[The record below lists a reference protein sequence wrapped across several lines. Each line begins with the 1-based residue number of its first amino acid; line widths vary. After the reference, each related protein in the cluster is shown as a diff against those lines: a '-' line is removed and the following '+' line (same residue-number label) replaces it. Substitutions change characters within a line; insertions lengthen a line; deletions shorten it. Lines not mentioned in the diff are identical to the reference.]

1 MKNLSAPTLSAM
13 RWKLFWL
20 GIFKIPL
27 LYFVR
32 PKLIS
37 IDSNQVFVTINLS
50 RRTKNHLNS
59 MYFGALAVGADVAA
73 GIHAFYFADKHN
85 KKISFSFKSMKVE
98 FIQRAETNITFFCG
112 QGELIQKAFLESCNE
127 KQRKNQLIEVSAFD
141 LNNELVAQF
150 SMELSIKVL

>member
-1 MKNLSAPTLSAM
+1 MKNLSVPTLSAM

-37 IDSNQVFVTINLS
+37 IDSNQVFVKINLS

-73 GIHAFYFADKHN
+73 GIHAFYFAEKHN

>member
-37 IDSNQVFVTINLS
+37 IDSNQVFVKINLS

>member
-1 MKNLSAPTLSAM
+1 
-13 RWKLFWL
+13 
-20 GIFKIPL
+20 
-27 LYFVR
+27 
-32 PKLIS
+32 
-37 IDSNQVFVTINLS
+37 
-50 RRTKNHLNS
+50 

>member
-37 IDSNQVFVTINLS
+37 IDSNQVFVKINLS

-73 GIHAFYFADKHN
+73 GIHAFYFAEKHN

-112 QGELIQKAFLESCNE
+112 QGELIEKAFLESCNE

-141 LNNELVAQF
+141 LNNVLVAQF

>member
-13 RWKLFWL
+13 CRKLFWL

-37 IDSNQVFVTINLS
+37 INSNEVHVKINLR

-73 GIHAFYFADKHN
+73 GIHAFYFAKKHN

-98 FIQRAETNITFFCG
+98 FLQRAETNITFSCCQG
-112 QGELIQKAFLESCNE
+112 QLIEQTLLESCME
-127 KQRKNQLIEVSAFD
+127 KQRKNQFIEVSAFD
-141 LNNELVAQF
+141 LNNVLIAQF

>member
-1 MKNLSAPTLSAM
+1 MKNHSAPTLSAI

-20 GIFKIPL
+20 GVFKIPL

-37 IDSNQVFVTINLS
+37 INSNEVYVKINL
-50 RRTKNHLNS
+50 RRHTKNHLNS

-73 GIHAFYFADKHN
+73 GIHAFYFAEKHN
-85 KKISFSFKSMKVE
+85 KKISFSFKSMNVE
-98 FIQRAETNITFFCG
+98 FIQRAETNITFFCSQG
-112 QGELIQKAFLESCNE
+112 QLIEQAILDSCNE

-141 LNNELVAQF
+141 LNHVLVAQF
-150 SMELSIKVL
+150 SMELSIKVI

>member
-85 KKISFSFKSMKVE
+85 KKIYFSFKSMKVE